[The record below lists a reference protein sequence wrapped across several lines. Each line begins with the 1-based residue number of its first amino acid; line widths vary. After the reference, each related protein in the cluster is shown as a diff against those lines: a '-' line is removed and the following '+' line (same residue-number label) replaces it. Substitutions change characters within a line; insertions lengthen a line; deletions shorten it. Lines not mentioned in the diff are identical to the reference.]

1 MGYYNTKTTYF
12 LLKKYFLLQEKKSE
26 TGTYSVG
33 SSCEVLTMVV
43 LQLLLS
49 HSINKNTTEHEVWVN
64 KTLQQTK
71 DVLL

>member
-49 HSINKNTTEHEVWVN
+49 HSINKYTTEHEVWVN